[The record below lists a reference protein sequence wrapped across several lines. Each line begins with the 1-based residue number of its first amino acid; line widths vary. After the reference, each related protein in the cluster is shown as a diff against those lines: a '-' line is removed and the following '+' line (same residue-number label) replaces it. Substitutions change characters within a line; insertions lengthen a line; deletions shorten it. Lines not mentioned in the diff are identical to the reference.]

1 MPMVTER
8 ITYNVRNRGR
18 QARGQDRNF
27 DTVALAKL
35 INSPAV
41 QEKVKHG
48 DMLGYFGHW
57 PRIKLGMEPSEGGI
71 IDGRPVSIPPAL
83 RTVELTADEEGN
95 ITHRA
100 EFLDTNEGRI
110 AARLYASKA
119 GGFSSAI
126 TTGPG
131 GSLPTGFYGFDYVF
145 EPNFTHNRGHKL
157 ALDAVSG
164 QEDQDEVLAIMDS
177 VVSEA
182 NQASAHLVHL
192 FDSLQA
198 QHQRALEAMQRIA
211 DENAV
216 LIEQL
221 AAVKVKGGAVLDSAA
236 ALEDVRVAPVLAQ
249 PGDLDEFQRFRDIDL
264 SPLQKLD
271 SAKPQ
276 EDPPMVKRALRHF
289 GLR

>member
-1 MPMVTER
+1 MPLITEK
-8 ITYNVRNRGR
+8 ITYNVRDRGR
-18 QARGQDRNF
+18 KARGQARHF
-27 DTVALAKL
+27 DTVALARL
-35 INSPAV
+35 INSPGV

-83 RTVELTADEEGN
+83 RTIELTADEEGN

-110 AARLYASKA
+110 AARLYSSKA

-126 TTGPG
+126 TMAANGA
-131 GSLPTGFYGFDYVF
+131 SPTGFYGFDYVF

-157 ALDAVSG
+157 ALDSVAGESD
-164 QEDQDEVLAIMDS
+164 QEEVLAIMDS

-198 QHQRALEAMQRIA
+198 QHERALETLQRVL

-216 LIEQL
+216 LIEQ
-221 AAVKVKGGAVLDSAA
+221 AAAGRPVLDSA
-236 ALEDVRVAPVLAQ
+236 ALEDVRIAPVLAEQ
-249 PGDLDEFQRFRDIDL
+249 GDINEFKQFRDVEL
-264 SPLQKLD
+264 PPLQALD
-271 SAKPQ
+271 SAREKT
-276 EDPPMVKRALRHF
+276 DPLVKRALARF
-289 GLR
+289 GVFGGR